1 MSDITIPFLLIFL
14 CAIIAVCSW
23 AILHTLEEVRMELT
37 EIRSLL
43 TALADE
49 LIKEVTP

>member
-1 MSDITIPFLLIFL
+1 MNDITIPFLLIFL

-37 EIRSLL
+37 EIRRRIE
-43 TALADE
+43 DE
-49 LIKEVTP
+49 IVGDA